1 MRQAHQRPDARG
13 LGWFAILRLALVQTA
28 IGAMVVLTTATM
40 NRVMV
45 VEHGLAAT
53 IPGALV
59 ALHYAVQ
66 MLRPRFGHGADMGR
80 SRTTWIVG
88 GLALLALGT
97 CLAAFA
103 TGWIA
108 SHFALGLMAATL
120 AFLMIGAGVGAAG
133 TNLLALMAAGV
144 AAHRR
149 PQAATLMWT
158 LMIVGFAVT
167 AGLSGRFLDPFS
179 DARLVAV
186 TAVVAASAFA
196 LGTLAILGVEAEA
209 RQAAPRQAA
218 PTPAKASNTA
228 AFGPRLASVWREAE
242 TRRFTIFVF
251 VSMLAYS
258 AQDLILE
265 PFAGTLFSM
274 TPGQTTQLSGIQHGG
289 TVLGMVAVALA
300 GMVFGRRFPGLLR
313 LLCVLGCLGSA
324 LAFAALFAA
333 SRMGESFP
341 LAGAVGTL
349 GLFNGLFA
357 VAAIGSMMGLAG
369 AESGEA
375 SPRHG
380 IRMGLWGAA
389 QAIAFGLGGFV
400 GTVLVDITLA
410 LTGSAASAYGAVF
423 LLEAAGFV
431 ASAVLAWRCVGSGQA
446 VCASIRTSRQPVAAP
461 SPSMSSTGAAA

>member
-1 MRQAHQRPDARG
+1 MREAQQG

-66 MLRPRFGHGADMGR
+66 MLRPRFGHGADVGR
-80 SRTTWIVG
+80 SRTAWIVG

-97 CLAAFA
+97 VLAAFA

-108 SHFALGLMAATL
+108 THFALGLLSAML

-196 LGTLAILGVEAEA
+196 LGTLAILGVESQA
-209 RQAAPRQAA
+209 RHSAPK
-218 PTPAKASNTA
+218 PAKTSKTT
-228 AFGPRLASVWREAE
+228 AFGPRLASVWREAD
-242 TRRFTIFVF
+242 TRRFAIFVF

-265 PFAGTLFSM
+265 PFAGTLFAM
-274 TPGQTTQLSGIQHGG
+274 TPGETTQLSGVQHGG

-300 GMVFGRRFPGLLR
+300 GMLFGRRFPGLLR

-333 SRMGESFP
+333 SRIGESFP
-341 LAGAVGTL
+341 LAGAVGAL

-369 AESGEA
+369 AQSGED

-389 QAIAFGLGGFV
+389 QAIAFGLGGFF
-400 GTVLVDITLA
+400 GTVLVDLTLA
-410 LTGSAASAYGAVF
+410 FTGSPASAYGAVF

-431 ASAVLAWRCVGSGQA
+431 VSAALAWRCVGN
-446 VCASIRTSRQPVAAP
+446 AAP
-461 SPSMSSTGAAA
+461 LRAPYRPAPAQSPSLPASGAAA